1 MMKTKYAT
9 LDGTIEEEV
18 ALISEELVLISD
30 R

>member
-18 ALISEELVLISD
+18 DLILEEVVLMSD

>member
-18 ALISEELVLISD
+18 VLISEEVVLISD